1 MNVNWNKKKLSYKY
15 SKNVVEPR
23 GVSNYY
29 GQFFKFINKY
39 SKKKEEKVNTS
50 YKSSEMVSSNAKE
63 PQKTNDTK
71 GQKERN
77 TLELDVRLM

>member
-1 MNVNWNKKKLSYKY
+1 
-15 SKNVVEPR
+15 
-23 GVSNYY
+23 
-29 GQFFKFINKY
+29 
-39 SKKKEEKVNTS
+39 
-50 YKSSEMVSSNAKE
+50 MVSSNAKE